1 MVNTGFVGMIERGP
15 GENLMK
21 RNTVRVNR
29 LIAALWDVDP
39 MDLRRSGWP
48 CSDEY
53 SPEALDIAEKRGGK
67 ALKRVVKE
75 VWAQWMGGLVLPPAK
90 VLEIVRALQT
100 PRALRFGIRSS
111 RRKPRPKPM
120 ARGKALRQRVPVF
133 WV

>member
-1 MVNTGFVGMIERGP
+1 
-15 GENLMK
+15 MK
-21 RNTVRVNR
+21 RNTVRVKR
-29 LIAALWDVDP
+29 LIAALWVADP

-53 SPEALDIAEKRGGK
+53 APEARDIAGKRGGK
-67 ALKRVVKE
+67 ALKGVIKE
-75 VWAQWMGGLVLPPAK
+75 VWAHWMGSPGLPPAK
-90 VLEIVRALQT
+90 LREILKVLQM

-111 RRKPRPKPM
+111 RRKPMPKPM